1 LVTRYRTVVCY
12 SFFMWEGI
20 VAEAEEIG
28 LLDLRLLDRDECLP
42 FVRDLS
48 RVITMLESARAEVV
62 ARADAD
68 QVYEDDQFLNMAQC
82 VAGATN
88 GAVASA
94 RRVVQQ
100 AHGLAELPAT
110 SDALRAGLI
119 TMDHAECLMRAL
131 NPRTRDAMAVDEAS
145 FAVVARN
152 MPAKQFAVKVG
163 NWRAFHDADGGH
175 DPVSTASRLDVKP
188 GVFGRGTLVG
198 DFTPADK
205 RELNAALD
213 PEIDRLFR
221 QEVAARE
228 AGEGLEAAPM
238 RSTLE
243 RRAEALM
250 NLVLAAVT
258 GDPNAINPTPRA
270 SIGIVVTPKELAA
283 ATGGHALDDQ
293 APVDVDEFEL
303 ACCDAGLYRA
313 VITAQSEAID
323 LGREVRTASPAQ
335 KRLIAARDGGCRV
348 PGCDAT
354 ARMCHFHH
362 VDFWEHGG
370 QSNIDNY
377 VLICRTHHRQL
388 HKGRWA
394 VAMTTDQQIS
404 FSKPDGT
411 RLPKRGY
418 RPPKRIPPLREFD
431 PTAPSGLELL
441 AFLRRDMAMA
451 LGVTPPDI
459 NPHHRN

>member
-1 LVTRYRTVVCY
+1 ML
-12 SFFMWEGI
+12 EGML
-20 VAEAEEIG
+20 AEVREVGE
-28 LLDLRLLDRDECLP
+28 LDLRLLERGELLP
-42 FVRDLS
+42 CIADLS
-48 RVITMLESARAEVV
+48 QAITILQAVRASAIAE
-62 ARADAD
+62 AEAN

-82 VAGATN
+82 VAAATN
-88 GAVASA
+88 GSVGSA
-94 RRVVQQ
+94 RNAVQQ
-100 AHGLAELPAT
+100 ARSLRELPAT

-119 TMDHAECLMRAL
+119 TMDHAESLIRAL
-131 NPRTRDAMAVDEAS
+131 NPRTRDVMAVDEAS

-175 DPVSTASRLDVKP
+175 DPVPTASRLDLKP

-198 DFTPADK
+198 DFTPADR

-228 AGEGLEAAPM
+228 AGKGLEPAPM

-250 NLVLAAVT
+250 NLVLAAVN

-313 VITAQSEAID
+313 VITADSEAID

-388 HKGRWA
+388 HKGRWT
-394 VAMTTDQQIS
+394 VTMTTDQQIL

-411 RLPKRGY
+411 RLPARGY
-418 RPPKRIPPLREFD
+418 RPPKRRAPLREFD
-431 PTAPSGLELL
+431 PNAPSGLELL